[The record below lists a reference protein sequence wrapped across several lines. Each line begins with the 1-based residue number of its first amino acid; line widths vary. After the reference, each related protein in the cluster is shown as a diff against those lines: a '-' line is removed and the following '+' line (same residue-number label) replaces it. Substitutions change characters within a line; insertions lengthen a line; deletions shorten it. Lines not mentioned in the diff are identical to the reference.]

1 MSNNNDT
8 DAKYAE
14 LVRRT
19 KPARIDDFWLLKEEE
34 AQDWGTNYRASFIHF
49 PAQSLS
55 LAFCDDEISELLRD
69 TSRMKQ
75 LVAETANACL
85 LLGMLGEQLKEQID
99 DGDSVVFVST
109 RCLQCNTP
117 YDGSGTCDHERS
129 GSRPTV
135 VPLDGSAP
143 WHRVA
148 QQRLHR
154 ACTLLAVVGN
164 LLTRD
169 DCYELVQLMVPEQ
182 PPGMSVAAFLR
193 QQMMLSMTSDGLAGT
208 GGDAGVNLCAV
219 HIFAL
224 IDNASKLFPKAAQ
237 YAAACLSLVASRAP
251 ARTFALMDVKVLCQ
265 TVKDYI
271 SGLFV
276 LIHNNVC
283 IFEEAWGTIA
293 YINIVPLLY
302 WLGDWEAAHPWILKS
317 TLPELVSS
325 VAINILHNV
334 WIGQDDERVDRAF
347 DYETFPELR
356 PAVNFM
362 YHLEGEGQAHP
373 LSWAVAASFEVLGRW
388 TVRGIPVSSL
398 TCRTNLGREPIANL
412 YEEYATRCGGMGSEK
427 ARRFTE
433 NIILKLS
440 RRETPELPSLEGS
453 LLRKPM
459 EAMLK
464 RCACCGSEGGQKFSC
479 GGDCKG
485 LACYCCKEH
494 QVKHWKIH
502 KDFCKRAAKKGFI

>member
-1 MSNNNDT
+1 MSHNNNE
-8 DAKYAE
+8 DAYRN

-19 KPARIDDFWLLKEEE
+19 KPARLDDFWLRKDEE
-34 AQDWGTNYRASFIHF
+34 AENWGTNPRMASLIHY

-55 LAFCDDEISELLRD
+55 MAFSDDEIAELLRD
-69 TSRMKQ
+69 TGRLKK
-75 LVAETANACL
+75 LVTETAKACL
-85 LLGMLGEQLKEQID
+85 HLGMLSEQLKEQVYEGHD
-99 DGDSVVFVST
+99 VVVVST
-109 RCLQCNTP
+109 CCFGCNTP
-117 YDGSGTCDHERS
+117 YDQSGTCDHQRS
-129 GSRPTV
+129 SSRPILI
-135 VPLDGSAP
+135 PLNGSSE
-143 WHRVA
+143 WHRVV
-148 QQRLHR
+148 QQHLHR
-154 ACTLLAVVGN
+154 ACTLLSVVGN

-182 PPGMSVAAFLR
+182 PPGMSVAVFL
-193 QQMMLSMTSDGLAGT
+193 QQEMMRTIASDDALAGT
-208 GGDAGVNLCAV
+208 GENGGVCLCASQ
-219 HIFAL
+219 IFAL
-224 IDNASKLFPKAAQ
+224 VDNASRLFPKAAQ

-251 ARTFALMDVKVLCQ
+251 GRTLALMDVKVLCE
-265 TVKDYI
+265 TVNAYI
-271 SGLFV
+271 ADLFE
-276 LIHNNVC
+276 LIHNNEC

-325 VAINILHNV
+325 VAINILHSV

-362 YHLEGEGQAHP
+362 YHLEGDGREHP

-388 TVRGIPVSSL
+388 TMRGIPVSSQ
-398 TCRTNLGREPIANL
+398 TCSTNLGREPITTL
-412 YEEYATRCGGMGSEK
+412 YKEYTDRCNGMGSEK
-427 ARRFTE
+427 ARRVTE
-433 NIILKLS
+433 DILLKLS
-440 RRETPELPSLEGS
+440 RRETPGLPSMGES
-453 LLRKPM
+453 ILRKPM
-459 EAMLK
+459 EDMLK
-464 RCACCGSEGGQKFSC
+464 RCACCGSEGGRKFSC

-502 KDFCKRAAKKGFI
+502 KDFCKRAAKK